1 MHSKE
6 KPIILKI
13 TKKLLKLH
21 RYKIWQTCI
30 EGNNNVLEESNQKWK
45 QLFNENKIISWTQ
58 QGSWHDVPI
67 ITVNKISLSSG
78 ENTQV
83 FRLLHKHFCV

>member
-1 MHSKE
+1 M
-6 KPIILKI
+6 
-13 TKKLLKLH
+13 
-21 RYKIWQTCI
+21 
-30 EGNNNVLEESNQKWK
+30 
-45 QLFNENKIISWTQ
+45 SWSQ

-78 ENTQV
+78 ENTKV